1 MSMDAVAPVRPRGR
15 RSAAL
20 SALAVGFL
28 GAVTI
33 LCQTSS
39 AFVPSLSSPMPCSR
53 RSVRVS
59 GLVTRGAY
67 GDDLSA
73 FEGLSPDEW
82 QDGVVQNIAPFG
94 AFVRVTLPDGSEAEG
109 LVHISQIRDGF
120 VENVDDEL
128 QSGQEVKVRVMSV
141 DASRGRISLSMKE
154 GGGGGG
160 GMRAPADLTPFEKIS
175 PEKWVT
181 GKVARC
187 ANFGAFVTVTDP
199 DSGAE
204 ADGLVHITQIKD
216 GYVESVEDEL
226 SVGQEVQVR
235 VLSVADGK
243 MGLSMKED
251 GGDY

>member
-1 MSMDAVAPVRPRGR
+1 MSMDAAVPTRPRGR
-15 RSAAL
+15 RPAAL
-20 SALAVGFL
+20 CALAFGFVGS
-28 GAVTI
+28 VRI
-33 LCQTSS
+33 LSQTTS
-39 AFVPSLSSPMPCSR
+39 AFVPALSSSMSCSR
-53 RSVRVS
+53 RSVCVS
-59 GLVTRGAY
+59 GPMTRRAY

-82 QDGVVQNIAPFG
+82 QDGVVQNTAGFG
-94 AFVRVTLPDGSEAEG
+94 AFVRVTLSDGSEAEG

-175 PEKWVT
+175 PEQWVT
-181 GKVARC
+181 GKVVRC

-199 DSGAE
+199 DTEAQ
-204 ADGLVHITQIKD
+204 ADGLVHITQIRD
-216 GYVESVEDEL
+216 GFVESVEDEL

-235 VLSVADGK
+235 ITSVADGK
-243 MGLSMKED
+243 MGLSMKD
-251 GGDY
+251 VGGDY